1 MTAAERLT
9 ESEALAAEA
18 TEGPWVAITS
28 ATGAYSW
35 VELPH
40 MATIADM
47 PKGQEAKENAAFI
60 AHARSALPKRD
71 AALRAVLGLC
81 SQAVEQARDW
91 PPNFI
96 GRPCVSVTDLR
107 DAIEEALT

>member
-1 MTAAERLT
+1 MTAAERLA
-9 ESEALAAEA
+9 ESEAITAAA
-18 TEGPWVAITS
+18 TEGPWEAGLRYGDYYVLPPYRAES
-28 ATGAYSW
+28 APEDYGLTEADARF
-35 VELPH
+35 
-40 MATIADM
+40 ATY
-47 PKGQEAKENAAFI
+47 
-60 AHARSALPKRD
+60 ARSAMPKRD